1 MKKALAIM
9 LTAAMGCG
17 MLSGCSGG
25 GSTGGGAVQQTTQAA
40 QAAGDSGSSS
50 GETSAAPA
58 VDASMYEVTEP
69 ITIQWWHSIED
80 QNAQTVED
88 VVSAFNSS
96 QDLITVE
103 AVYVGSYGQVNEA
116 LVAAHAAGTG
126 LPAVTVANTPYV
138 AEYGAGGLTEDLTPY
153 IQATG
158 FDIDDFGKGLID
170 ASSYEGKQVALPFL
184 ISTQVIY
191 YNKDIADELG
201 VTVPE
206 KWDDMESFLEKVSV
220 VNNGTVERY

>member
-126 LPAVTVANTPYV
+126 LPAVTVANTP
-138 AEYGAGGLTEDLTPY
+138 
-153 IQATG
+153 
-158 FDIDDFGKGLID
+158 
-170 ASSYEGKQVALPFL
+170 
-184 ISTQVIY
+184 
-191 YNKDIADELG
+191 
-201 VTVPE
+201 
-206 KWDDMESFLEKVSV
+206 
-220 VNNGTVERY
+220 

>member
-1 MKKALAIM
+1 MLCENSWLEESIIWKKRWQLCWQQQWDAECLA
-9 LTAAMGCG
+9 AAAA
-17 MLSGCSGG
+17 
-25 GSTGGGAVQQTTQAA
+25 AVLQ
-40 QAAGDSGSSS
+40 
-50 GETSAAPA
+50 EAAPA

-69 ITIQWWHSIED
+69 ITIQWWNSIED

-138 AEYGAGGLTEDLTPY
+138 AEYGAGGLT
-153 IQATG
+153 
-158 FDIDDFGKGLID
+158 
-170 ASSYEGKQVALPFL
+170 
-184 ISTQVIY
+184 
-191 YNKDIADELG
+191 
-201 VTVPE
+201 
-206 KWDDMESFLEKVSV
+206 
-220 VNNGTVERY
+220 

>member
-116 LVAAHAAGTG
+116 LVAAHARGITVFHEVGELRVKESDRLAAIIEG
-126 LPAVTVANTPYV
+126 LA
-138 AEYGAGGLTEDLTPY
+138 
-153 IQATG
+153 Q
-158 FDIDDFGKGLID
+158 
-170 ASSYEGKQVALPFL
+170 
-184 ISTQVIY
+184 
-191 YNKDIADELG
+191 LG
-201 VTVPE
+201 VDAWEEGDDLLIEGNLDLTVPE
-206 KWDDMESFLEKVSV
+206 GLVFNSHGDHRLAMTWALVGACGSVPVNVTDFTCVAVSYPDFLADLKELV
-220 VNNGTVERY
+220 R